1 MYLRTR
7 LALLLTLLVGV
18 AFTAAGIATYKLMR
32 IGLLSEIERDV
43 SRRAAV
49 FAGSNPAP
57 PYNLDT
63 FAAPDVFMQVI
74 DPHGAP
80 LAGSGNLGGRL
91 LPLPDQAR
99 AGSVVEVHVGNR
111 PLYLTAAS
119 LPDGRMV
126 IVARSPITIY
136 GALRR
141 LRQLLYV
148 VAATAVLAAG
158 AVSWLVARAALRPV
172 ERVATAAAAVKR
184 SRDLTQR
191 VEYAGPSDEA
201 GQLAS
206 TFNAMLAELQD
217 TYAQLDA
224 SNQRLR
230 QFLADC
236 AHELRA
242 PLTLIVSN
250 LDLLARVGP
259 TDPEF
264 SSKALADIRDEADR
278 MARMITQLLI
288 LGRADAGAIMIPR
301 PVALA
306 GVVADAARQS
316 RAVANGVHVTDAAS
330 RALDSV
336 TVSGNPD
343 YLVQLLLILLDNACK
358 YTPPGGAVR
367 LDAVSDG
374 PTVRLIIEDT
384 GAGIDAGDV
393 PHIFDRFYRGRN
405 AAGTPGTGLGLAI
418 AQWIVQQHG
427 GSITVET
434 AAGQGS
440 RFTVFLPVLSR
451 A

>member
-18 AFTAAGIATYKLMR
+18 ALAAAGIATYKLMR

-49 FAGSNPAP
+49 FAGSTPRP

-63 FAAPDVFMQVI
+63 FAAPDVFMQVV
-74 DPHGAP
+74 DSRGAP
-80 LAGSGNLGGRL
+80 AANSGNLGDRQ
-91 LPLPDQAR
+91 LPLPDAAR
-99 AGSVVEVHVGNR
+99 RGRVVEVHVGGR
-111 PLYLTAAS
+111 PLYLTAAP
-119 LPDGRMV
+119 LPDGRYV
-126 IVARSPITIY
+126 IVARSPVTIY
-136 GALRR
+136 AALRR
-141 LRQLLYV
+141 LRQLLYL
-148 VAATAVLAAG
+148 VAGAAVLAAG
-158 AVSWLVARAALRPV
+158 AVSWLMARGALRPV
-172 ERVATAAAAVKR
+172 ERVATAAAAVTR

-191 VEYAGPSDEA
+191 VDYAGPSDEA
-201 GQLAS
+201 GQLAA

-217 TYAQLDA
+217 AYAQLDA

-250 LDLLARVGP
+250 LDLLARVGS
-259 TDPEF
+259 TDPGF
-264 SSKALADIRDEADR
+264 GSKALGDIRDEADR

-288 LGRADAGAIMIPR
+288 LGRADAGAIMSSR

-306 GVVADAARQS
+306 DVVADAVRQS
-316 RAVANGVHVTDAAS
+316 RTVANGVHVTDAAS
-330 RALDSV
+330 RALDGV
-336 TVSGNPD
+336 IVSGNPD
-343 YLVQLLLILLDNACK
+343 YLTQLLLILLDNACK

-367 LDAVSDG
+367 LDAAADG
-374 PTVRLIIEDT
+374 ATVRLIIEDT

-405 AAGTPGTGLGLAI
+405 AAGTSGTGLGLAI

-427 GSITVET
+427 GSIAVDT
-434 AAGQGS
+434 AAGRGS
-440 RFTVFLPVLSR
+440 KFTVFLPVLSR